1 MVLIIAMTGVSLQKK
16 GRKMPELEVTLGGTI
31 DFEVFCACGNGLCS
45 STEVRQQ
52 NGRNKLIVE
61 PCEKCLLQ
69 EYDDGY
75 HKGYDEGLSDQ
86 DETI

>member
-1 MVLIIAMTGVSLQKK
+1 MPQFDISLYGVL
-16 GRKMPELEVTLGGTI
+16 
-31 DFEVFCACGNGLCS
+31 DFEVSCACGSGLCS

-52 NGRNKLIVE
+52 NGRNKLIIE

-75 HKGYDEGLSDQ
+75 HTGYDAGLRDQ

>member
-1 MVLIIAMTGVSLQKK
+1 
-16 GRKMPELEVTLGGTI
+16 MPELKAILEGTV
-31 DFEVFCACGNGLCS
+31 DFEVFCSCGSGLCS

-52 NGRNKLIVE
+52 YGRNKLIVE

-75 HKGYDEGLSDQ
+75 HQGYDAGLSD
-86 DETI
+86 

>member
-1 MVLIIAMTGVSLQKK
+1 MDLIIAMMGVSPQKK
-16 GRKMPELEVTLGGTI
+16 GRKMPELTVTLEGTI

-75 HKGYDEGLSDQ
+75 NQGYNTGLSD
-86 DETI
+86 